1 MVQLDQLGS
10 LDNPKLAPKCSHHF
24 TSDLFLATMST
35 SYEKFMKNVKILQKE
50 ISDIKWELANSVL
63 STRERVEKKILLQ
76 RLEYQV
82 GVLMQDQPGL
92 K

>member
-10 LDNPKLAPKCSHHF
+10 LDNPKLAPKFSRHF

-63 STRERVEKKILLQ
+63 STEERVEKKILLQ